1 MWEWPGDEASIIH
14 RDKTNQSLL
23 FLPLLLPLHPT
34 WLTRGAPHNGVVLVH
49 SLKELP
55 NDQWHGLDPL
65 HLLLSIEVL
74 CTQVLELILDIVL
87 LNLQYMYTTNK
98 MM

>member
-1 MWEWPGDEASIIH
+1 MQSRGWNKFRGLRVDCPPAS
-14 RDKTNQSLL
+14 
-23 FLPLLLPLHPT
+23 PHPT
-34 WLTRGAPHNGVVLVH
+34 CLTCGAPHNGVVLVH

-55 NDQWHGLDPL
+55 NDEGHRLDPL

-74 CTQVLELILDIVL
+74 CTKVLELILDIVL
-87 LNLQYMYTTNK
+87 LNLQYMYITTGNQ